1 MKDIY
6 DYAKDYYNLGFN
18 ITYINPEENDPL
30 KKKVYKAPSNNRI
43 KLKNKRQ
50 LFEEIESFNWE
61 NATGVGTVLGF
72 NKLRALDI
80 DFLSKYKLNGES
92 KKIDIYP
99 LINEILNHLNLPK
112 DYEWVVKTPSNGYH
126 IIFYCENHEYEVPLN
141 PVSEFK
147 ENKTKAFKPN
157 RITLE
162 RFPHLGHFELR
173 WDLHLVLPP
182 SENEYGVRYSF
193 LNSTKIPNS
202 KPNFILIDD
211 LNELI
216 KEKCFEID
224 CDRKG
229 YNLFLDD
236 YHKNHFYIDY
246 GEILI

>member
-1 MKDIY
+1 MKDLY